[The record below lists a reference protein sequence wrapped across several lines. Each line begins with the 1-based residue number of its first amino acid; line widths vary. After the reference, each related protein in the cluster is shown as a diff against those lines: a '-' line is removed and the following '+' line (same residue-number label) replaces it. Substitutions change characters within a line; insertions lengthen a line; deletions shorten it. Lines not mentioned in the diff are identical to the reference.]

1 VVLSGYA
8 KRVGPLTIAAFDGR
22 MLNVH
27 PAPLPEFGGQGM
39 YGMAVHEAVLSSDRQ
54 ETAVTIHQV
63 NDRYDDGAIVASYSI
78 PIHRDDSAEAL
89 RERVHDVEPDCW
101 IDVLRRVMNGE
112 LLPDARAARTH
123 PPLAEGALA
132 IAELRH
138 PDRAPG
144 R

>member
-1 VVLSGYA
+1 VLSGYA

-101 IDVLRRVMNGE
+101 IDVLRRE
-112 LLPDARAARTH
+112 PSS
-123 PPLAEGALA
+123 P
-132 IAELRH
+132 
-138 PDRAPG
+138 
-144 R
+144 

>member
-8 KRVGPLTIAAFDGR
+8 KRVGPLTIVAFDGR

-78 PIHRDDSAEAL
+78 PFFGSPFQRLSRKAGS
-89 RERVHDVEPDCW
+89 VVTK
-101 IDVLRRVMNGE
+101 RRV
-112 LLPDARAARTH
+112 
-123 PPLAEGALA
+123 
-132 IAELRH
+132 
-138 PDRAPG
+138 
-144 R
+144 